1 MANPDRLYID
11 IKMRDLIDNK
21 MKKFNFLNAD
31 NARNKE
37 IFFYALSLGLSAPTH
52 IEGTKDGYILEK
64 DLNPID
70 EAIIYSCIIPT
81 IKDIDNITNKAQVYD
96 YIQKCANTGFK
107 IISNIIDENSGEN
120 IDKKLL
126 LELDDKYALIFGN
139 ESGSD
144 PFD

>member
-11 IKMRDLIDNK
+11 TRMRDLIDNK
-21 MKKFNFLNAD
+21 MKKNNFLNVN

-37 IFFYALSLGLSAPTH
+37 IFFYALSLGLDAPTQ

-64 DLNPID
+64 DLNSMD

-81 IKDIDNITNKAQVYD
+81 IKDIDAIRNKAQVYD

-107 IISNIIDENSGEN
+107 IISNILDEGSGEN
-120 IDKKLL
+120 LDKKLL
-126 LELDDKYALIFGN
+126 LELDDRYNKIFG
-139 ESGSD
+139 E
-144 PFD
+144 